1 MDSDTGAAKKRSDTR
16 GTIKSLADFA
26 LAFPTCLV
34 VISYLIVSIFF
45 FSSFPLDELLLIYSS
60 FPWITV
66 SFRYDVA
73 CDETWKP
80 SLKGS
85 LSPNA

>member
-34 VISYLIVSIFF
+34 VISYRADFF

>member
-34 VISYLIVSIFF
+34 VISYLIVPIFF
-45 FSSFPLDELLLIYSS
+45 FFFFSTRRVASYLFLVSMDNRLIS
-60 FPWITV
+60 I
-66 SFRYDVA
+66 
-73 CDETWKP
+73 
-80 SLKGS
+80 
-85 LSPNA
+85 